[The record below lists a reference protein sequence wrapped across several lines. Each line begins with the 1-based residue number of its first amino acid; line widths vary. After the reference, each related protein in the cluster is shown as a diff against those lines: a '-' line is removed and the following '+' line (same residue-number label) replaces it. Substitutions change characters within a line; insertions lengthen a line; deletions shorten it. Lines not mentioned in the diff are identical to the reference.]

1 MALNGTTIPVVDATK
16 SNPLVHDYPEPL
28 KIAVVGAGIG
38 GLSAAIALRRQGHVV
53 DLYEQ
58 SSLASETGAAVH
70 LAPNSNGLLRR
81 WGIYAEKF
89 GACNTTKVVEFAHT
103 GGLIKEIDL
112 TMPNKMWQ
120 HPWQLVHR
128 VALHDNLMA
137 AATAKDVPGPP
148 ATLYTSSKVTGVDPD
163 ASTLT
168 FADGSTRTADLII
181 GADGI
186 YSKTRKAISGSE
198 TKLFGSGKAAF
209 RFLLQRQA
217 ALEDPVTKPIVD
229 RVDSLCM
236 WFSDDR
242 RVVMYPCN
250 NNDTLNF
257 VLIHPAELSH
267 ASPSDGKFPSIYDT
281 EWNKQGSLEQVLK
294 VYKDFDPALKQLISK
309 VSPEELKVWQLLDM
323 DKLPSWVR
331 GSVALLGDA
340 AHPFTPHQGQGA
352 GQAMEDAAALA
363 VVLPKGT
370 APKDVPERLRLYEKI
385 RYDRAHNIQEYSRQS
400 GKDWVNGVPQIDV
413 MKYTAYNFGHD
424 EIDHST
430 RVFNEWLSSRKPDL
444 YRRMPLGFGPAP
456 GPRQDVYGRPQPG
469 LDQSR
474 FVTTTVK
481 FETSRTY
488 LESLFPTP
496 AFRFLSPATVCVASV
511 AVTTLD
517 GMAWLGGGGYSHCG
531 LYLHGVG
538 YFPKAGPPVVG
549 TYLPVL
555 FENLTDAIITG
566 RDELGFNKTFCD
578 IDIDRGS
585 GGDGTSYNA
594 RCSWLGAKFMEI
606 TLDDLQQEESN
617 AAAEKEGSDILTY
630 KYIPATGQPG
640 KADAEYACVV
650 PHAEEAKVAARTVKS
665 RATTNKA
672 ILKFDAGSWQTLP
685 TLHHVASVLA
695 GIPVYRVVEATVVEG
710 TGVPDVS
717 SCRRIE

>member
-1 MALNGTTIPVVDATK
+1 MASNGTAPVANGTK
-16 SNPLVHDYPEPL
+16 SNPLVHDYQEPL

-58 SSLASETGAAVH
+58 SSLASEAGAAVH

-89 GACNTTKVVEFAHT
+89 GACSMTKIVDFALT
-103 GGLIKEIDL
+103 GGVIQEIDL

-128 VALHDNLMA
+128 VALHDNLK
-137 AATAKDVPGPP
+137 ATATAADAPGTP
-148 ATLYTSSKVTGVDPD
+148 ATLYTSSKVASVDPD
-163 ASTLT
+163 ARTLT
-168 FADGSTRTADLII
+168 FADGSTRTADVII

-186 YSKTRKAISGSE
+186 YSKTRKALGGQE
-198 TKLFGSGKAAF
+198 TRLFSSGKAAF
-209 RFLLQRQA
+209 RFLLQRQV
-217 ALEDPVTKPIVD
+217 ALDDPVTKPLVD
-229 RVDSLCM
+229 RVNSLCM
-236 WFSDDR
+236 WFGDDR

-250 NNDTLNF
+250 NNETLNF
-257 VLIHPAELSH
+257 VLIHPADESH
-267 ASPSDGKFPSIYDT
+267 ASPSD

-309 VSPEELKVWQLLDM
+309 VEPEELKVWQLLDM

-331 GSVALLGDA
+331 GSVALIGDA

-363 VVLPKGT
+363 AVLPKGT
-370 APKDVPERLRLYEKI
+370 APDDVPERLRLYEKI
-385 RYDRAHNIQEYSRQS
+385 RYERAHTIQEYSRQA
-400 GKDWVNGVPQIDV
+400 GKDWVDGKPQIDM

-424 EIDHST
+424 EIDNAN
-430 RVFNEWLSSRKPDL
+430 RIFNAWLSSQKPDL
-444 YRRMPLGFGPAP
+444 YRRMPVGFWPAP
-456 GPRQDVYGRPQPG
+456 GPRQDMYGRPQAG

-474 FVTTTVK
+474 FKTMTVK

-496 AFRFLSPATVCVASV
+496 AFRFLSPATACLASV
-511 AVTTLD
+511 SVTTLD
-517 GMAWLGGGGYSHCG
+517 GMAWLGGGGYSLCG

-555 FENLTDAIITG
+555 FENLADAIITG

-578 IDIDRGS
+578 IDIDHSSS
-585 GGDGTSYNA
+585 GGNGASYNA
-594 RCSWLGAKFMEI
+594 RCSWRGAKF
-606 TLDDLQQEESN
+606 LDIALENLQLD
-617 AAAEKEGSDILTY
+617 AAEKGDKGEGADILTY
-630 KYIPATGQPG
+630 KYVPATGQPG
-640 KADAEYACVV
+640 KADVEYACVV
-650 PHAEEAKVAARTVKS
+650 PHAEEAKVAARRVTSVS
-665 RATTNKA
+665 RSSQASVR
-672 ILKFDAGSWQTLP
+672 FDAGSWQTLP
-685 TLHHVASVLA
+685 TLHHITSVLS
-695 GIPVYRVVEATVVEG
+695 GIPVYRVVEATVAEG

>member
-1 MALNGTTIPVVDATK
+1 MMAPNGTAPAANGTK
-16 SNPLVHDYPEPL
+16 SNPLVHDYQEPL

-38 GLSAAIALRRQGHVV
+38 GLSAAIALRRQGHVI

-81 WGIYAEKF
+81 WGIYAETF
-89 GACNTTKVVEFAHT
+89 GACNTTKVVEFAST
-103 GGLIKEIDL
+103 GGMIKEIDL

-128 VALHDNLMA
+128 VALHDKLKA
-137 AATAKDVPGPP
+137 VATAKDAPGTP
-148 ATLYTSSKVTGVDPD
+148 ATLYTSTKVANIDPD
-163 ASTLT
+163 AGRLT

-186 YSKTRKAISGSE
+186 YSKTRKALGSPE

-209 RFLLQRQA
+209 RFLLQRQV
-217 ALEDPVTKPIVD
+217 ALDDPVTKPLVD

-250 NNDTLNF
+250 NNETLNF
-257 VLIHPAELSH
+257 VLIHPADQSH
-267 ASPSDGKFPSIYDT
+267 ASPSD

-294 VYKDFDPALKQLISK
+294 VYHDFDPALKQLISK
-309 VSPEELKVWQLLDM
+309 AAPEELKVWQLLDM
-323 DKLPSWVR
+323 DKLPTWVR
-331 GSVALLGDA
+331 GNVALIGDA

-352 GQAMEDAAALA
+352 GQAIEDAAAIA
-363 VVLPKGT
+363 TVLPKGT
-370 APKDVPERLRLYEKI
+370 SPEDIPERLRLYEKI
-385 RYDRAHNIQEYSRQS
+385 RYDRAHIIQEYSRQA

-424 EIDHST
+424 EIDNST
-430 RVFNEWLSSRKPDL
+430 RMFNAWLASQKPDL
-444 YRRMPLGFGPAP
+444 GRRMPVGFGPAP
-456 GPRQDVYGRPQPG
+456 GPRQDVLGRPRAG

-474 FVTTTVK
+474 FSTTTIK

-488 LESLFPTP
+488 LESLFPMP
-496 AFRFLSPATVCVASV
+496 AFRFLSPATKCLASV
-511 AVTTLD
+511 AITTLD

-549 TYLPVL
+549 SYLPVL
-555 FENLTDAIITG
+555 FENLADAVTTG
-566 RDELGFNKTFCD
+566 REELGFHKTFCD
-578 IDIDRGS
+578 IGID
-585 GGDGTSYNA
+585 GDSKTAYNA
-594 RCSWLGAKFMEI
+594 RCSWRGAKF
-606 TLDDLQQEESN
+606 LDMALEDLEQQSDAP
-617 AAAEKEGSDILTY
+617 AAGETEKEGSDILTY

-640 KADAEYACVV
+640 KADVEYACVV
-650 PHAEEAKVAARTVKS
+650 PHAEEAKVAARAVESVARTS
-665 RATTNKA
+665 KA
-672 ILKFDAGSWQTLP
+672 SITFDAGSWETLP
-685 TLHHVASVLA
+685 TLHHITSVLA

>member
-1 MALNGTTIPVVDATK
+1 MASNGTTAPVVDATK

-38 GLSAAIALRRQGHVV
+38 GLSAAIALRRQGHIV

-89 GACNTTKVVEFAHT
+89 GACNTTKVVEFAYT
-103 GGLIKEIDL
+103 GGVIKEVDL

-128 VALHDNLMA
+128 VALHDNLKA
-137 AATAKDVPGPP
+137 VATAKDAPGPP

-186 YSKTRKAISGSE
+186 YSKTRKALGGPE
-198 TKLFGSGKAAF
+198 TRLFGSGKAAF
-209 RFLLQRQA
+209 RFLLPRQV
-217 ALEDPVTKPIVD
+217 ALDDPVTRPLVD

-257 VLIHPAELSH
+257 VLIHPADLSH
-267 ASPSDGKFPSIYDT
+267 ASPSD

-424 EIDHST
+424 EFDNST
-430 RVFNEWLSSRKPDL
+430 RVFNEWLSSQKPDL
-444 YRRMPLGFGPAP
+444 YRRMPVGFGPAP
-456 GPRQDVYGRPQPG
+456 GPRQDVYGRPRSG

-474 FVTTTVK
+474 FVNTTVK

-496 AFRFLSPATVCVASV
+496 AFRFLSPATVCLASV

-531 LYLHGVG
+531 LYLHG
-538 YFPKAGPPVVG
+538 
-549 TYLPVL
+549 
-555 FENLTDAIITG
+555 NLADAVITG

-578 IDIDRGS
+578 IDIDRSS
-585 GGDGTSYNA
+585 GNNATSYNA
-594 RCSWLGAKFMEI
+594 RCSWRGAKFMEI
-606 TLDDLQQEESN
+606 ALDDLHQG
-617 AAAEKEGSDILTY
+617 GSGS
-630 KYIPATGQPG
+630 TGQPG
-640 KADAEYACVV
+640 KADVEYACVA
-650 PHAEEAKVAARTVKS
+650 PAAEEAKAAARTVES
-665 RATTNKA
+665 RATAGKA
-672 ILKFDAGSWQTLP
+672 SLKFDAGSWQTLP

>member
-1 MALNGTTIPVVDATK
+1 MAPNGTAPVVEGTK
-16 SNPLVHDYPEPL
+16 SNPLVHDCHDPL
-28 KIAVVGAGIG
+28 KVAIVGAGIG

-53 DLYEQ
+53 D

-89 GACNTTKVVEFAHT
+89 GACTMSKIVDFALT
-103 GGLIKEIDL
+103 GGVIKEIDL

-128 VALHDNLMA
+128 VALHDNLKA
-137 AATAKDVPGPP
+137 VATAKDASGMP
-148 ATLYTSSKVTGVDPD
+148 ATLYTSTKVAGVDPD
-163 ASTLT
+163 ARTLT
-168 FADGSTRTADLII
+168 FADGSTRTADVII

-186 YSKTRKAISGSE
+186 YSKTRKALGGQE
-198 TKLFGSGKAAF
+198 TRLFGSGKAAF
-209 RFLLQRQA
+209 RFLLTRQV
-217 ALEDPVTKPIVD
+217 ALDDPVTKPLVD
-229 RVDSLCM
+229 RVDSLCI
-236 WFSDDR
+236 
-242 RVVMYPCN
+242 VVMYPCN
-250 NNDTLNF
+250 NNETLNF
-257 VLIHPAELSH
+257 VLIHPADESH
-267 ASPSDGKFPSIYDT
+267 ASQSD

-309 VSPEELKVWQLLDM
+309 VDPEELKVWQLLDM
-323 DKLPSWVR
+323 DKLPSI
-331 GSVALLGDA
+331 ALIGDA

-363 VVLPKGT
+363 AVLPKGT
-370 APKDVPERLRLYEKI
+370 TPDDVPERLRLYEKI
-385 RYDRAHNIQEYSRQS
+385 RYERAHTIQEYSRQA
-400 GKDWVNGVPQIDV
+400 GQDWVDGKPQIDM

-424 EIDHST
+424 EIDNST
-430 RVFNEWLSSRKPDL
+430 RVFNAWLSSQKPGL
-444 YRRMPLGFGPAP
+444 YRRMPVGFGPAP
-456 GPRQDVYGRPQPG
+456 GPRQDVYGRSQAG

-474 FVTTTVK
+474 FVTATVK
-481 FETSRTY
+481 FQTSRTY

-496 AFRFLSPATVCVASV
+496 AFRFLSPATMCLASV
-511 AVTTLD
+511 SVTTLD
-517 GMAWLGGGGYSHCG
+517 NMAWLGGGGYSHCG

-549 TYLPVL
+549 SYLPVL
-555 FENLTDAIITG
+555 FENLADAIVTG

-578 IDIDRGS
+578 IDIDRSSSSSGS
-585 GGDGTSYNA
+585 ASYKA
-594 RCSWLGAKFMEI
+594 RCSWRGAEFLSIALE
-606 TLDDLQQEESN
+606 DLQQQQPD
-617 AAAEKEGSDILTY
+617 AAEKQEGSDILTY

-640 KADAEYACVV
+640 KADVEYACVV
-650 PHAEEAKVAARTVKS
+650 PHADEAKVAARTVTSTARSSQASIKS
-665 RATTNKA
+665 
-672 ILKFDAGSWQTLP
+672 DAGSWQTLP
-685 TLHHVASVLA
+685 TLHHVTSVLS

>member
-1 MALNGTTIPVVDATK
+1 MASNGTTAPVVDATE
-16 SNPLVHDYPEPL
+16 SNPLVHDYPGPL

-38 GLSAAIALRRQGHVV
+38 GLSAAIALRRQGHMV

-89 GACNTTKVVEFAHT
+89 GACNTTKVVEFAYT
-103 GGLIKEIDL
+103 GGVIKEVDL

-128 VALHDNLMA
+128 VALHDNLKA
-137 AATAKDVPGPP
+137 VATAQDAPGPP

-163 ASTLT
+163 ARTLT
-168 FADGSTRTADLII
+168 FANGSTRTADLII

-186 YSKTRKAISGSE
+186 YSKTRKALGGPE

-209 RFLLQRQA
+209 RFLLPRQV
-217 ALEDPVTKPIVD
+217 ALDDPVTRPLVD

-257 VLIHPAELSH
+257 VLIHPANLSH
-267 ASPSDGKFPSIYDT
+267 ASPSD

-294 VYKDFDPALKQLISK
+294 VYKDFDPAVKQLISK

-323 DKLPSWVR
+323 DKLPSWAR
-331 GSVALLGDA
+331 GGVALLGDA

-370 APKDVPERLRLYEKI
+370 APKDVPERLRLYERI

-424 EIDHST
+424 EFDNST
-430 RVFNEWLSSRKPDL
+430 RVFNEWLSSQKPDL
-444 YRRMPLGFGPAP
+444 YRRMPVGFGPAP
-456 GPRQDVYGRPQPG
+456 GPRQDVCGRPRSG
-469 LDQSR
+469 LNQSR

-496 AFRFLSPATVCVASV
+496 AFRFLSPATVCLASV
-511 AVTTLD
+511 VVTTLD
-517 GMAWLGGGGYSHCG
+517 GMAWLGGSGYSR
-531 LYLHGVG
+531 
-538 YFPKAGPPVVG
+538 PPVVG

-555 FENLTDAIITG
+555 FENLADAIITG

-578 IDIDRGS
+578 IDIDRSS

-594 RCSWLGAKFMEI
+594 CCSWRGAKFMEI
-606 TLDDLQQEESN
+606 ALDDLQQEGTDVT
-617 AAAEKEGSDILTY
+617 ADKEGSDILTY

-640 KADAEYACVV
+640 KADVEYACVV
-650 PHAEEAKVAARTVKS
+650 PAAEEAKVAARTVES
-665 RATTNKA
+665 RATAGKA
-672 ILKFDAGSWQTLP
+672 SLKFDAGSWQTLP